1 MDNKILNNLGLCQRA
16 GFVISGEEMV
26 EEYVRQ
32 GKVYYIF
39 LANDASNNTKKRVL
53 DKAKYYNVEVDNS
66 YSSLEISTAIGK
78 SGRMVVGVTNSGFVK
93 ILKK

>member
-1 MDNKILNNLGLCQRA
+1 MDKILNNLGLCQRA
-16 GFVISGEEMV
+16 GGIISGEEMV

-39 LANDASNNTKKRVL
+39 LANDASNNTQKRVF

-78 SGRMVVGVTNSGFVK
+78 SGRMVVGITNSGFVK

>member
-1 MDNKILNNLGLCQRA
+1 MNKILNNLGLCQRA
-16 GFVISGEEMV
+16 GGIISGEEMV

-39 LANDASNNTKKRVL
+39 LANDASNNTQKRVF

>member
-1 MDNKILNNLGLCQRA
+1 MDKILNNLGLCQRA
-16 GFVISGEEMV
+16 GGIISGEEMV

-39 LANDASNNTKKRVL
+39 LANDASNNTQKRVF

>member
-1 MDNKILNNLGLCQRA
+1 MDKILNNLGLCQRA
-16 GFVISGEEMV
+16 GGIISGEEMV

-39 LANDASNNTKKRVL
+39 LANDASNNTKKRVF